1 MNTNDNNINDFAE
14 SNYGRLKS
22 QEADFSKGIAL
33 YMEDVSVWFDKFRA
47 LNNLSLYIKEGEL
60 RCIIGPNG
68 AGKTT
73 LMRLMAGLDQPSAGR
88 VLWQNRDV
96 TGQRVQ
102 DRGVAMVYQQF
113 INYPSLT
120 VYENIASP
128 LRVQGKPKAE
138 IEDRKS
144 VV

>member
-33 YMEDVSVWFDKFRA
+33 YMEDVSVWFDKYRA

-73 LMRLMAGLDQPSAGR
+73 LM
-88 VLWQNRDV
+88 DV
-96 TGQRVQ
+96 ITGKTRPTE
-102 DRGVAMVYQQF
+102 GSVYFGQTHNLASMTTEQ
-113 INYPSLT
+113 IAEAWKTYCLPHPKTSESKKACLASLT
-120 VYENIASP
+120 RMPKMP
-128 LRVQGKPKAE
+128 LTRL
-138 IEDRKS
+138 
-144 VV
+144 